1 MRNSLFTHTL
11 NVVFRLFWCVLLT
24 FLSLIVLT
32 ALDVYLRAL
41 TLTAEQFLENLR
53 VNFFVMFLL
62 FLFAIEGSYVMSTVK
77 RRQKI
82 RVKEKSIL
90 EKVSLETRAQLTNG
104 FKWTTLCLLIV
115 WFAVVESGQFSLFSE
130 SVRSMI
136 GWWSL
141 PIYLLV
147 LISLFLSLVLVDRWD
162 WAVYN
167 LEEFGR
173 TGRFENLQKGLK
185 DYNKAL
191 GSTLSIKRLLTIS
204 QCVEEG
210 FLIGNDQEKEE
221 MGRQLHVLFLNL
233 KDRNVCSADRNLI
246 DLSQSAEETV
256 RRQKEVLGFEAKY
269 PYRLV
274 LWDTLRSSVGRV
286 FPEVLSL
293 LIGIAVLVILSYF
306 GIKISFLP

>member
-1 MRNSLFTHTL
+1 VRNSLFTHTL